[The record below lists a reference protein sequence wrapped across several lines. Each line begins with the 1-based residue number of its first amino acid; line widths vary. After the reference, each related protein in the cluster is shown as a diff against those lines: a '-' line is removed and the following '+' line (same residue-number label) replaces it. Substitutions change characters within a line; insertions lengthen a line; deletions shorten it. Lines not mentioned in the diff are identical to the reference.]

1 MWRGPFWSVTLNPN
15 LRHSVTSQIRFVTSQ
30 NHFVTTQNRNRAT
43 LNQEKPIVL
52 DKLIKFLTLIVL
64 AQSVTIGSTDLLD
77 FLLHIVVGGFSL
89 VLIGGA
95 ILFFI
100 L

>member
-1 MWRGPFWSVTLNPN
+1 
-15 LRHSVTSQIRFVTSQ
+15 
-30 NHFVTTQNRNRAT
+30 
-43 LNQEKPIVL
+43 VL

-64 AQSVTIGSTDLLD
+64 AQSVVIGSTDLLD